1 MIINY
6 VFMKCCVNKLG
17 LLHGG
22 TSSRARYHINLIDNQ
37 NI

>member
-1 MIINY
+1 
-6 VFMKCCVNKLG
+6 LG